1 MELSEVAQNILTV
14 FTVAT
19 LGYLVGRIKIAGI
32 SLGATGIFLVG
43 LIFGHFGVTT
53 PKVLQD
59 IGLVLFI
66 TATGLSAGP
75 GFIQRIK
82 KSGPAYMILCVVTTL
97 VGCVLCVAAVKLGH
111 LSAPLAVGIM
121 AGSFTTSPGFAAA
134 QEAVQG
140 NAAAVTQVAA
150 GYGLVYPI
158 GVVCT
163 VLFVQLIP
171 RLIGAN
177 ITREK
182 RLAEAGAAANDVQPG
197 KQRRGIWGFRID
209 KYGLCI
215 FSVVVMLGI
224 MLGSISVPLPGG
236 GRFALGLTG
245 GPLAIGL
252 IFGHLAHLRP
262 GLLSVDEKLIGPVE
276 EIGLLLFFAD
286 AGIDGGHGVAQI
298 LADYGMAPIIYGL
311 IMVIT
316 PLIVGFLVFKLYLK
330 LPLLTGLSALT
341 GSMTSTA
348 ALAVLTQQTRCDS
361 IVAAYATTYPVALVM
376 MVLVMQFLIA
386 L

>member
-14 FTVAT
+14 FTVAC
-19 LGYLVGRIKIAGI
+19 LGYLVGRVKIWGI

-75 GFIQRIK
+75 GFLQRIRR
-82 KSGPAYMILCVVTTL
+82 SGSSYIILCLTTTV
-97 VGCVLCVAAVKLGH
+97 VGCILCTAAIKLGH

-134 QEAVQG
+134 QEAVQS
-140 NAAAVTQVAA
+140 NAAAVTEVAA
-150 GYGLVYPI
+150 GYGLIYPI

-163 VLFVQLIP
+163 VLFIQIIP
-171 RLIGAN
+171 RLLRAN
-177 ITREK
+177 MDKERNIVESSAK
-182 RLAEAGAAANDVQPG
+182 AGLEDAPQP
-197 KQRRGIWGFRID
+197 KPNAFHID

-215 FSVVVMLGI
+215 FSVVVVLGI
-224 MLGSISVPLPGG
+224 MLGSINVPLPGG
-236 GRFALGLTG
+236 GSFALGLTG
-245 GPLAIGL
+245 GPLAVGL
-252 IFGHLAHLRP
+252 VFGHLAHQHP
-262 GLLSVDEKLIGPVE
+262 GVLNVDEKLIGPIE
-276 EIGLLLFFAD
+276 EVGLLLFFAD
-286 AGIDGGHGVAQI
+286 AGIDGGHGVAAI
-298 LADYGMAPIIYGL
+298 LAEYGVIPILYGL
-311 IMVIT
+311 LMVIT
-316 PLIVGFLVFKLYLK
+316 PLIIGFLVFRFYLK
-330 LPLLTGLSALT
+330 IPLLNGLSALT

-348 ALAVLTQQTRCDS
+348 ALAVLTQQTKTDS
-361 IVAAYATTYPVALVM
+361 IVAAYATTYPLALVL

>member
-14 FTVAT
+14 FTVAC
-19 LGYLVGRIKIAGI
+19 LGYLVGRIKFFGI
-32 SLGATGIFLVG
+32 SLGSTGIFLVG
-43 LIFGHFGVTT
+43 LLFGHLGVST
-53 PKVLQD
+53 PRVLQD

-66 TATGLSAGP
+66 AATGLSAGP

-82 KSGPAYMILCVVTTL
+82 RSGPAYIILCLTTTVIGCILCVL
-97 VGCVLCVAAVKLGH
+97 AIKLGH

-121 AGSFTTSPGFAAA
+121 SGAFTTSPGFAAA
-134 QEAVQG
+134 QEAVRANVEASG
-140 NAAAVTQVAA
+140 QVAA
-150 GYGLVYPI
+150 GYGLIYPV

-163 VLFVQLIP
+163 VLFIQIIP
-171 RLIGAN
+171 RLVHAN
-177 ITREK
+177 MAAER
-182 RLAEAGAAANDVQPG
+182 RLIEADAAAAADTAPQAKPN
-197 KQRRGIWGFRID
+197 GFRID

-215 FSVVVMLGI
+215 FSIVVVLGI
-224 MLGSISVPLPGG
+224 MLGSVGIPLPGG

-252 IFGHLAHLRP
+252 IFGHLAHNHP
-262 GLLSVDEKLIGPVE
+262 GVLTVDNKLIGPIE

-286 AGIDGGHGVAQI
+286 AGIDGGHGVAKI
-298 LADYGMAPIIYGL
+298 LAAYGFIPIIYGL

-316 PLIVGFLVFKLYLK
+316 PLVIGYLTFRFYLK
-330 LPLLTGLSALT
+330 LPLLNGLSALT

-348 ALAVLTQQTRCDS
+348 ALAVLMQQSKADS
-361 IVAAYATTYPVALVM
+361 IAAAYATTYPLALIL

>member
-14 FTVAT
+14 FAVAC
-19 LGYLVGRIKIAGI
+19 LGYLVGRIKIWGI

-43 LIFGHFGVTT
+43 LLFGHLGVST
-53 PKVLQD
+53 PRVLQD

-66 TATGLSAGP
+66 AATGLSAGP

-82 KSGPAYMILCVVTTL
+82 RSGSAYIILCLTTTI
-97 VGCVLCVAAVKLGH
+97 VGCILCILAVKVGH
-111 LSAPLAVGIM
+111 LAAPLAVGIM

-134 QEAVQG
+134 QEAVRA
-140 NAAAVTQVAA
+140 NVEAVGQVSA
-150 GYGLVYPI
+150 GYGLIYPI

-163 VLFVQLIP
+163 VLFIQIVP
-171 RLIGAN
+171 RLLHAN
-177 ITREK
+177 MAAER
-182 RLAEAGAAANDVQPG
+182 RLIETESTVDTPSSAQQKKD
-197 KQRRGIWGFRID
+197 GFKID

-215 FSVVVMLGI
+215 FSIVVVLGI
-224 MLGSISVPLPGG
+224 MLGSVSIPLPGG

-245 GPLAIGL
+245 GPLAVGL
-252 IFGHLAHLRP
+252 LFGHLAHNHP
-262 GLLSVDEKLIGPVE
+262 GLLTVDNKLIGPIE

-286 AGIDGGHGVAQI
+286 AGIDGGHGVAKI
-298 LADYGMAPIIYGL
+298 LAAYGATPILYGL
-311 IMVIT
+311 LMVIT
-316 PLIVGFLVFKLYLK
+316 PLIIGYLVFRFYLK
-330 LPLLTGLSALT
+330 LPLLNGLSALT

-348 ALAVLTQQTRCDS
+348 ALAVLTQQAKTDS
-361 IVAAYATTYPVALVM
+361 IAAAYATTYPLALIL